1 MKTLVRKTK
10 NYISDLI
17 WDMRIHPRVWLSRL
31 VFLLCPLFSYVMA
44 EILNNNNPFTSLELW
59 RAAWNIVWYTA
70 LLLFFWLVSSCRRCL
85 GCCLA
90 AVFSW
95 GFALVNHYVLRFRG
109 TALFPIDILSWRTA
123 ANVADAYDF
132 TPDGRMWISLGILAV
147 YILCAVLTRDKKPRR
162 VTWHLSAPVAAVLA
176 GFLLCYF
183 CTGMLPHFGIYA
195 EQWLTQKN
203 GFIFN
208 FMTALRYSFATE
220 PEDYELEEIEQ
231 FKLEFMAE
239 LEQEPAQPEPET
251 EPVNIIIIMNES
263 WADLSVYEN
272 YSANADTMNNI
283 DALEENTVSGYLLAP
298 VAGGGTAN
306 VEYEVLTG
314 NPYIFLPGG
323 TVAYQLFIDTDSPSL
338 AEISEADSSF
348 AFHPYLASGWNRTQA
363 YEYLGFDE
371 QLFDED
377 VADPEYVRNYISDE
391 CSFDVITD
399 ITEAESGETFIFNV
413 TMQNHSGYDQG
424 WNNLDRDVHLTGD
437 LTGESNAAEQYL
449 NLADMTDEAF
459 AELIEYYESCSEPT
473 IIAMFGDHQPPLSD
487 EFFEKL
493 LGKPESE
500 LSDEE
505 RMVEFLVPFV
515 VWANYDIPEDDDV
528 FLSCNYFGLLVSDL
542 AGVERTPYM
551 EFIADVAEALPVIHK
566 LGFVDDEGEFI
577 DSRSQLDPEEAQLL
591 DTYEM
596 LAYNYLFDREQGDG
610 FFEGTD

>member
-1 MKTLVRKTK
+1 MKTLLRKTK
-10 NYISDLI
+10 NCISDLI

-44 EILNNNNPFTSLELW
+44 EVLNNNNPFTSLELW
-59 RAAWNIVWYTA
+59 RAAWNLVWYIA
-70 LLLFFWLVSSCRRCL
+70 LLLFFWLVSGLRRSL
-85 GCCLA
+85 GCALA
-90 AVFSW
+90 AIFSW

-132 TPDGRMWISLGILAV
+132 TPDGRMAIAFGILAV
-147 YILCAVLTRDKKPRR
+147 YLLCVGLSREKKPRR
-162 VTWHLSAPVAAVLA
+162 ASWHLWAPASVVLA
-176 GFLLCYF
+176 GFLFCYF
-183 CTGMLPHFGIYA
+183 CTGLLPHFNIYA

-220 PEDYELEEIEQ
+220 PEEYELEDIEQ
-231 FKLEFMAE
+231 FKLDFIEE
-239 LEQEPAQPEPET
+239 LSNQPAQPEPET

-272 YSANADTMNNI
+272 YSASADTMNNI
-283 DALEENTVSGYLLAP
+283 NSLEENTVSGYLYAP

-338 AEISEADSSF
+338 AEISGADCSF

-371 QLFDED
+371 QLYDED
-377 VADPEYVRNYISDE
+377 VETPEYVRDYISDE

-399 ITEAESGETFIFNV
+399 ITERQSGKTFIFNV
-413 TMQNHSGYDQG
+413 TMQNHSGYNQD
-424 WNNLDRDVHLTGD
+424 WTNLGRDVHLTGG
-437 LTGESNAAEQYL
+437 LTGASTSAEQYL
-449 NLADMTDEAF
+449 NLADLTDEAF
-459 AELIEYYESCSEPT
+459 GQLVEYYENCSEPT
-473 IIAMFGDHQPPLSD
+473 IIAMFGDHQPPLTD

-493 LGKPESE
+493 LGKPEAE
-500 LSDEE
+500 LTDEE

-515 VWANYDIPEDDDV
+515 VWANYDIPEEDDIV
-528 FLSCNYFGLLVSDL
+528 LSSNYFGLLVSDL
-542 AGVERTPYM
+542 AGIERTPYM
-551 EFIADVAEALPVIHK
+551 EFIAEVAQALPVIHK
-566 LGFVDDEGEFI
+566 LGFINDEGEFI
-577 DSRSQLDPEEAQLL
+577 DSRDGLDAGDAQLL

-596 LAYNYLFDREQGDG
+596 LAYNYLFDREQGDE
-610 FFEGTD
+610 FFEGID